1 MPNTLNADRK
11 LPPKCFSPF
20 MFYFQYGG
28 MTGMPQY
35 GAGPQQYGSQAYHNF
50 LPPGKPSTMLMEIA
64 NIKQEPSAA
73 NCLAAVP
80 SASIAALSFQEMFDK
95 EKKASKFKCDI
106 CDKYFAKK
114 PTLKL
119 HMR

>member
-1 MPNTLNADRK
+1 
-11 LPPKCFSPF
+11 
-20 MFYFQYGG
+20 

-35 GAGPQQYGSQAYHNF
+35 TTPQQYGAGQYHNF
-50 LPPGKPSTMLMEIA
+50 LPPGKPSAMLMEIA
-64 NIKQEPSAA
+64 NIKQEPVAG
-73 NCLAAVP
+73 NCISAVP
-80 SASIAALSFQEMFDK
+80 SSIAALSFQEMFDK

-119 HMR
+119 HMRFEFSVRSNECKVCYVNYDIYKHICILK